1 MEDVKLSVKG
11 ISKELTYMRRDFHLY
26 PELGNSEFR
35 TMDKICSYLES
46 WGIEYKKGVAG
57 TGVVALVRGKK
68 SGRTVGVRA
77 DIDALPIKEEADVD
91 FKSKNDGVM
100 HACGHDAHTVIAL
113 GTAKIL
119 KSMEDSLSGN
129 VKFFFQPAEETTGG
143 AERMIKEGCL
153 KDPDVGYVV
162 GLHVEPAIEMGKVGI
177 RYGKMQ
183 ASSDEIYI
191 TIKGRSTHGAHPD
204 QGIDPIFIASNV
216 VMALQSVV
224 SRNISPV
231 NSAVLTLGTINGGTR
246 GNIIPDE
253 VRMEGTIRTLDE
265 DTRKFM
271 KERIR
276 SIVEDVPRG
285 LGGEGELVIAES
297 YGALINDSEVVDV
310 VKEAA
315 EEFLGKENVVL
326 YEYPSMGTEDFS
338 YFAKSVKSCYFNLGC
353 GNEKAGAVYP
363 IHSSRFK
370 LDEGCLEIGTA
381 LQVLNVLR
389 LLSK

>member
-1 MEDVKLSVKG
+1 
-11 ISKELTYMRRDFHLY
+11 
-26 PELGNSEFR
+26 
-35 TMDKICSYLES
+35 
-46 WGIEYKKGVAG
+46 
-57 TGVVALVRGKK
+57 
-68 SGRTVGVRA
+68 
-77 DIDALPIKEEADVD
+77 
-91 FKSKNDGVM
+91 
-100 HACGHDAHTVIAL
+100 
-113 GTAKIL
+113 
-119 KSMEDSLSGN
+119 
-129 VKFFFQPAEETTGG
+129 
-143 AERMIKEGCL
+143 
-153 KDPDVGYVV
+153 
-162 GLHVEPAIEMGKVGI
+162 
-177 RYGKMQ
+177 
-183 ASSDEIYI
+183 
-191 TIKGRSTHGAHPD
+191 
-204 QGIDPIFIASNV
+204 
-216 VMALQSVV
+216 MALQSVV

-285 LGGEGELVIAES
+285 LGGEGELAIAES